1 MEEKNRSGPKARF
14 YFEEIIFL
22 NKEIEILEEEIKEL
36 VPLKGDVLRLMRE
49 MKGVGEVCARILI
62 TEIGD
67 IRRFGSAGS
76 FVSYCRLAPTAKL
89 SNGKSKGMGNARNG
103 NTYLSWCMTE
113 VANLMVHY
121 NEQAHKCYERLL
133 KRDTQHLRVKA
144 IRSVAVKIARAIW
157 NVLSKGVCFDVERC
171 FGTGAKNFSGKI
183 AI

>member
-49 MKGVGEVCARILI
+49 MKDVGEVCARILI

-157 NVLSKGVCFDVERC
+157 NVLSKGVCFDGERC
-171 FGTGAKNFSGKI
+171 FGTGAKNFSRKI